1 MAIMMNE
8 RLKTAFWLLGYTFL
22 AGLMLAVFSMITEI
36 YRYLFSLLALY
47 IGIRFFR
54 RFETL
59 GLRITF
65 FVLSIVFYLL
75 ITVIVAAVIYMR
87 DNLVTITGA

>member
-1 MAIMMNE
+1 MMNE

>member
-1 MAIMMNE
+1 MNE

>member
-1 MAIMMNE
+1 MNE
-8 RLKTAFWLLGYTFL
+8 KVKTTLWVLGYTFL
-22 AGLMLAVFSMITEI
+22 AGTLLAVFSVLTEI
-36 YRYLFSLLALY
+36 YKYIFSLLAIY

-65 FVLSIVFYLL
+65 FVLGIFFYFL
-75 ITVIVAAVIYMR
+75 VAVIFAMVAFIR
-87 DNLVTITGA
+87 DNPLPAAG